1 MSPRLGKVA
10 TVTGM
15 VKVIVGGA
23 LTLALGAGTGA
34 GIASAD
40 AVQVEG
46 NYATL
51 ADCQA
56 DGPSLRLTQSGGPYA
71 HWSCHKGQDGLY
83 YLYLST

>member
-1 MSPRLGKVA
+1 MSSRFGKVA
-10 TVTGM
+10 RVTGM

-23 LTLALGAGTGA
+23 LTLGLGVGAGA

-51 ADCQA
+51 AACQA
-56 DGPSLRLTQSGGPYA
+56 DGPNLRLTQSGGPYA
-71 HWSCHKGQDGLY
+71 HWSCHQGQDGLY